1 MTTLVNRVIFKSNK
15 NNGLGTSID
24 IQGNI
29 DISGN
34 IIPSSNSFD
43 LGSNTQRWRDMHF
56 SGNLYQNGSSYIGS
70 QWITSGSKLYY
81 TAGNIG
87 IGTNNPIN
95 TLDVSGNSR
104 ISGNIAVG
112 GNLSVSGTLTTIDST
127 TVTVQDPIITL
138 SQSVLTSNDN
148 KDRGIEFLYYD
159 GSSKRGFFGFD
170 NTNSNLIYLI
180 NATNTSEVFSGTYGN
195 IQGGSFIS
203 SNTSGA
209 PLTVSSSGLVTNLN
223 ADLLDGQDGTYYRNM
238 NNVTNG
244 TLTVNYGGTG
254 ANSLSS
260 GKLLVGAGTSAIST
274 PVDLTWNGS
283 NLGIGSSNPSQKL
296 DVSGNINFT
305 GILYQNSLP
314 YIGSQWTTSGNTIF
328 YNTGNVGIGSSNP
341 SQKLDIIGS
350 VKATSFIGSGA
361 SLQSIYQASRIFNV
375 STPIFNYNIQDISGD
390 NPIIQVTS
398 GHTYAF
404 SLNVPSHPFN
414 IRTIANQS
422 SSNIIIGM
430 IHIAP
435 DGTILTGSN
444 ANNKTDGTI
453 FWTIPYDIIPVGNS
467 NVTVFYQCGVH
478 TSMIGNIIINS
489 NNSTQWTDGSSNKIY
504 YNTGNVGIGSS
515 NPSQKLDVSGNI
527 AASGNISAGNYVSC
541 ANINFTGDLY
551 KNSSLYVGSQWT
563 TTSNKI
569 YYNTGNVGIGTLN
582 PSSTLDITGN
592 IYASNNIT
600 ANNNIIGTR
609 LISFVTSGTA
619 PLTVTS
625 TTLVTNLNAD
635 LLDNQ
640 DSAYYLNYNNLTNKP
655 IISSTQWTTSGT
667 KIYYNA
673 GNVGI
678 GLTNPNN
685 TLDVGGN
692 IYATGDVS
700 AFSDKRYK
708 TNIEKITNAIDKIN
722 AINGYTFNRVENM
735 ERRMMGVIAQELELV
750 IPEVVYQQGDT
761 LSVAYGNIVAVCIEA
776 IKELDVKIKELEKV
790 IKK

>member
-43 LGSNTQRWRDMHF
+43 LGSNTQQWRDMHF
-56 SGNLYQNGSSYIGS
+56 SGNLYQNGLSYTGS
-70 QWITSGSKLYY
+70 QWTTSGNKLFY

-138 SQSVLTSNDN
+138 GQSVLTSNDN

-180 NATNTSEVFSGTYGN
+180 NATNSSEVLTGTYGN
-195 IQGGSFIS
+195 IQGGAFIS

-209 PLTVSSSGLVTNLN
+209 PLTVTSSGLVTNLN

-244 TLTVNYGGTG
+244 TLKVEYGGTG
-254 ANSLSS
+254 TNSLTS
-260 GKLLVGAGTSAIST
+260 GKLLVGAGTSAVLT

-283 NLGIGSSNPSQKL
+283 NLGIGSSNPIQKL
-296 DVSGNINFT
+296 DVSGNIAASGNISAGNYISCANINFT
-305 GILYQNSLP
+305 GILYQNSSP

-341 SQKLDIIGS
+341 SQKLDVSGNIAASGNISAGNYVSCANINFTGILYQNSSPYIGS
-350 VKATSFIGSGA
+350 QWT
-361 SLQSIYQASRIFNV
+361 
-375 STPIFNYNIQDISGD
+375 
-390 NPIIQVTS
+390 TS
-398 GHTYAF
+398 G
-404 SLNVPSHPFN
+404 N
-414 IRTIANQS
+414 
-422 SSNIIIGM
+422 
-430 IHIAP
+430 
-435 DGTILTGSN
+435 
-444 ANNKTDGTI
+444 TI
-453 FWTIPYDIIPVGNS
+453 F
-467 NVTVFYQCGVH
+467 
-478 TSMIGNIIINS
+478 
-489 NNSTQWTDGSSNKIY
+489 

-551 KNSSLYVGSQWT
+551 KNSSLYLGSQWT
-563 TTSNKI
+563 TSGSKI
-569 YYNTGNVGIGTLN
+569 YYNGGNVGIGTIN
-582 PSSTLDITGN
+582 PGNTLDVSGN
-592 IYASNNIT
+592 IYTSNTIT
-600 ANNNIIGTR
+600 GTR
-609 LISFVTSGTA
+609 LISNIGSGTA
-619 PLTVTS
+619 PITVTS
-625 TTLVTNLNAD
+625 STLVTNLNAD

-640 DSAYYLNYNNLTNKP
+640 DSTYYLNYDNLTNKP
-655 IISSTQWTTSGT
+655 TISSSQWTTSGT
-667 KIYYNA
+667 KIYYNT

-678 GLTNPNN
+678 GTVNPGN
-685 TLDVGGN
+685 TLDVSGN
-692 IYATGDVS
+692 IYASGDIS

-722 AINGYTFNRVENM
+722 AINGYTFNRVGNM
-735 ERRMMGVIAQELELV
+735 DKRMMGVIAQELELV

-776 IKELDVKIKELEKV
+776 IKELDEKIKELEKL

>member
-43 LGSNTQRWRDMHF
+43 LGSNTQQWRDMHF
-56 SGNLYQNGSSYIGS
+56 SGNLYQNGLSYTGS
-70 QWITSGSKLYY
+70 QWTTSGNKLFY

-138 SQSVLTSNDN
+138 GQSVLTSNDN

-180 NATNTSEVFSGTYGN
+180 NATNSSEVLTGTYGN
-195 IQGGSFIS
+195 IQGGAFIS

-209 PLTVSSSGLVTNLN
+209 PLTVTSSGLVTNLN

-244 TLTVNYGGTG
+244 TLKVEYGGTG
-254 ANSLSS
+254 TNSLTS
-260 GKLLVGAGTSAIST
+260 GKLLVGAGTSAVLT

-283 NLGIGSSNPSQKL
+283 NLGIGSSNPIQKL
-296 DVSGNINFT
+296 DVSGNIAASGNISAGNYISCANINFT
-305 GILYQNSLP
+305 GILYQNSSP

-328 YNTGNVGIGSSNP
+328 
-341 SQKLDIIGS
+341 
-350 VKATSFIGSGA
+350 
-361 SLQSIYQASRIFNV
+361 
-375 STPIFNYNIQDISGD
+375 
-390 NPIIQVTS
+390 
-398 GHTYAF
+398 
-404 SLNVPSHPFN
+404 
-414 IRTIANQS
+414 
-422 SSNIIIGM
+422 
-430 IHIAP
+430 
-435 DGTILTGSN
+435 
-444 ANNKTDGTI
+444 
-453 FWTIPYDIIPVGNS
+453 
-467 NVTVFYQCGVH
+467 
-478 TSMIGNIIINS
+478 
-489 NNSTQWTDGSSNKIY
+489 

-551 KNSSLYVGSQWT
+551 KNSSLYLGSQWT
-563 TTSNKI
+563 TSGSKI
-569 YYNTGNVGIGTLN
+569 YYNGGNVGIGTIN
-582 PSSTLDITGN
+582 PGNTLDVSGN
-592 IYASNNIT
+592 IYTSNTIT
-600 ANNNIIGTR
+600 GTR
-609 LISFVTSGTA
+609 LISNIGSGTA
-619 PLTVTS
+619 PITVTS
-625 TTLVTNLNAD
+625 STLVTNLNAD

-640 DSAYYLNYNNLTNKP
+640 DSTYYLNYDNLTNKP
-655 IISSTQWTTSGT
+655 TISSSQWTTSGT
-667 KIYYNA
+667 KIYYNT

-678 GLTNPNN
+678 GTVNPGN
-685 TLDVGGN
+685 TLDVSGN
-692 IYATGDVS
+692 IYASGDIS

-722 AINGYTFNRVENM
+722 AINGYTFNRVGNM
-735 ERRMMGVIAQELELV
+735 DKRMMGVIAQELELV

-776 IKELDVKIKELEKV
+776 IKELDEKIKELEKL